1 MEKPLNKME
10 KQDLLE
16 KGKYKKDTQLNR
28 IETRLSNVEET
39 LQTILDKGDQ
49 MEENLQ
55 EKINDVMEKVAEQTI
70 AVRRMQRKLT
80 QKFTSKTMLFMII
93 SGVIVFII
101 LLRIYT

>member
-1 MEKPLNKME
+1 ME